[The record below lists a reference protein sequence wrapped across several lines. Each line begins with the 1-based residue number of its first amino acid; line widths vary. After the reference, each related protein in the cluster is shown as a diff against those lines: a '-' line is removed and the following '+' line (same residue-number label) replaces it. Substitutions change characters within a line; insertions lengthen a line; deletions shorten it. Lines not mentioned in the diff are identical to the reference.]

1 MEVLSKRD
9 RNRSGEGANGEAEGA
24 SGEWDLRM
32 FTVYVL

>member
-9 RNRSGEGANGEAEGA
+9 RNRSGEGANGEGA

-32 FTVYVL
+32 FTIFVL